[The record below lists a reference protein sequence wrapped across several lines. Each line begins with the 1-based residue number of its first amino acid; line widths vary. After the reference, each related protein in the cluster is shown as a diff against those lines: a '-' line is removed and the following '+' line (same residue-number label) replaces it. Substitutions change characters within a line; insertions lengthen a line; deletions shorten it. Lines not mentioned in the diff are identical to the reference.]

1 MPAAGRVLGISD
13 YLIASIF
20 SLSALM
26 WAITSP
32 LWAARSDR
40 KGRKQHILI
49 GVGGFIV
56 SMLGCGMVAQVF
68 GKQTL
73 KLAHGLLA
81 LELRLVLR
89 KSLDIKAVD

>member
-1 MPAAGRVLGISD
+1 MTHNNSLKWDVRPGFAGAAGFL
-13 YLIASIF
+13 A
-20 SLSALM
+20 
-26 WAITSP
+26 P
-32 LWAARSDR
+32 LAFQIPAH
-40 KGRKQHILI
+40 GL
-49 GVGGFIV
+49 
-56 SMLGCGMVAQVF
+56 LGCGMVAQVF